1 MAGAVSGTLGDK
13 SDPHSFNRTP
23 LMHFEVP
30 KLPHSIK
37 EFATHYVMIVVSIL
51 TALGLEAAV
60 ERMHHAHAAE
70 AAQRALE
77 TELRTNLA
85 DLRSS
90 NARNAARLKPLQ
102 DLCDLLVK
110 DFDDGV
116 PTAQIKRQMAE
127 RVKAG
132 IDFGV
137 FYPNLRHEAWDIA
150 VANQSAS
157 FMEPETLRR
166 LSVAYMAQRDV
177 NPASLTVLVNIP
189 AYVNALTDARV
200 GASDPH
206 EFLRSMRQAALT
218 VRGANAKLMELE
230 QDLTAAVPDE
240 EASPAPAARAPS
252 SGASAHH

>member
-1 MAGAVSGTLGDK
+1 
-13 SDPHSFNRTP
+13 
-23 LMHFEVP
+23 MHFEVP
-30 KLPHSIK
+30 KLPHSLK

-70 AAQRALE
+70 RAQQALE
-77 TELRTNLA
+77 AELRTNLA

-90 NARNAARLKPLQ
+90 NASNARRIKPLE
-102 DLCDLLVK
+102 DLTDLLIK
-110 DFDDGV
+110 DLDDGV
-116 PTAQIKRQMAE
+116 PTAQIKQQMAE

-137 FYPNLRHEAWDIA
+137 YYPNLRHEAWDVA

-166 LSVAYMAQRDV
+166 LSVAYAAQRDV
-177 NPASLTVLVNIP
+177 NPVNLTLLVNIP

-206 EFLRSMRQAALT
+206 EFLRSMRQASLT
-218 VRGANAKLMELE
+218 QGSANATLMKLE
-230 QDLTAAVPDE
+230 QDLEQALPGEESAHAATIP
-240 EASPAPAARAPS
+240 ASSR
-252 SGASAHH
+252 GASAPAHH

>member
-1 MAGAVSGTLGDK
+1 
-13 SDPHSFNRTP
+13 
-23 LMHFEVP
+23 MHFEVP
-30 KLPHSIK
+30 KLPHSLK

-60 ERMHHAHAAE
+60 ERMHHTHAAE
-70 AAQRALE
+70 RAQQALE
-77 TELRTNLA
+77 AELRTNLA

-90 NARNAARLKPLQ
+90 NASNARRIKPLE
-102 DLCDLLVK
+102 DLTDLLIK

-116 PTAQIKRQMAE
+116 PTAQIKQQMAE

-137 FYPNLRHEAWDIA
+137 YYPNLRHEAWDVA

-166 LSVAYMAQRDV
+166 LSVAYAAQRDV
-177 NPASLTVLVNIP
+177 NPVNLTLLVNIP

-206 EFLRSMRQAALT
+206 QFLRSMRQASLT
-218 VRGANAKLMELE
+218 QGNANATLMKLE
-230 QDLTAAVPDE
+230 QDLEQALPGEESAHAATIP
-240 EASPAPAARAPS
+240 ASS
-252 SGASAHH
+252 GGASAPAHH

>member
-1 MAGAVSGTLGDK
+1 
-13 SDPHSFNRTP
+13 
-23 LMHFEVP
+23 MHFEVP
-30 KLPHSIK
+30 KLPHSVK

-70 AAQRALE
+70 KARQALE
-77 TELRTNLA
+77 TELRSNLA
-85 DLRSS
+85 DLRES
-90 NARNAARLKPLQ
+90 NAKNALRVKPLE

-110 DFDDGV
+110 DFDDGM
-116 PTAQIKRQMAE
+116 PAAQMKQQMAE

-137 FYPNLRHEAWDIA
+137 YYPNLRHEAWDVA

-157 FMEPETLRR
+157 FMEPDTLRR
-166 LSVAYMAQRDV
+166 MSIAYAAQRDV
-177 NPASLTVLVNIP
+177 NPASLTLLVNIP

-218 VRGANAKLMELE
+218 QEGANARLAKLERDLE
-230 QDLTAAVPDE
+230 QALPGEESTQVPTT
-240 EASPAPAARAPS
+240 SAPS
-252 SGASAHH
+252 SAASASAHR